1 LFFSEQFKD
10 SFYRALDY
18 KLPKLDNARNLLS
31 ALVHDLD
38 LKLRSNVIQL
48 RSPLNDA
55 AFDAWKKV
63 INLIERLE
71 KNTKNSEA
79 LPIFHTMNLHM
90 GLQLFS
96 DPEMAITSI
105 NDLQCCYE
113 RLNKKSKGHKKLN
126 ETITEEE
133 PEWVEVVVDLLL
145 SLLSKNDHLFRS
157 LVGCVF
163 PHICPYL
170 TPSAVHQIL
179 AVSFYLHNFY
189 KIIFQT
195 EKKNH

>member
-1 LFFSEQFKD
+1 
-10 SFYRALDY
+10 
-18 KLPKLDNARNLLS
+18 LDNARNLLS
-31 ALVHDLD
+31 ALVHNLD
-38 LKLRSNVIQL
+38 SKLQSNIIRL

-55 AFDAWKKV
+55 AADTWKRV
-63 INLIERLE
+63 IDLIEKLE
-71 KNTKNSEA
+71 KNTKHSEA

-90 GLQLFS
+90 GLQLFTDS
-96 DPEMAITSI
+96 EIAIMSI
-105 NDLQCCYE
+105 NELQCCYE
-113 RLNKKSKGHKKLN
+113 RLSKKSKKYKKLN
-126 ETITEEE
+126 NTVTEEE

-179 AVSFYLHNFY
+179 AVNFCLYNFY
-189 KIIFQT
+189 KINLFLYII
-195 EKKNH
+195 ENYMYIIWNV

>member
-1 LFFSEQFKD
+1 MD
-10 SFYRALDY
+10 H

-38 LKLRSNVIQL
+38 SKLQSKMIQL
-48 RSPLNDA
+48 RSPLSDTVS
-55 AFDAWKKV
+55 DAWKRV
-63 INLIERLE
+63 IDLIEKLE
-71 KNTKNSEA
+71 KNTKKSEA

-96 DPEMAITSI
+96 EPEMAIMSI
-105 NDLQCCYE
+105 NELQCCYE

-126 ETITEEE
+126 NTATGEE

-145 SLLSKNDHLFRS
+145 SLLSKDDHLFRS

-179 AVSFYLHNFY
+179 AVSFYLCNLIKLICF
-189 KIIFQT
+189 F
-195 EKKNH
+195 N

>member
-1 LFFSEQFKD
+1 MLFSEQFKD
-10 SFYRALDY
+10 SFYRALDH

-38 LKLRSNVIQL
+38 SKLQSNVIQL

-55 AFDAWKKV
+55 ASDAWKKV
-63 INLIERLE
+63 INLIEKLE

-96 DPEMAITSI
+96 DPEMAIMSI
-105 NDLQCCYE
+105 NELQCCYE
-113 RLNKKSKGHKKLN
+113 RLTKKSKGHKKLN
-126 ETITEEE
+126 NAATEEE

-179 AVSFYLHNFY
+179 AVSFY
-189 KIIFQT
+189 IICI
-195 EKKNH
+195 KLIC